1 MQSNLTEFVI
11 KGAADMAAS
20 HFATAKR
27 SIIWDAFSVVLIS
40 LAVIFMSLAL
50 FFYFAL
56 NTQLAYAGLFTAI
69 IIFVLAAACY
79 AFSLMR
85 KRQLAR
91 EAAQQREVFA
101 NLALVALD
109 KYEDEIEQPI
119 KEHPFLSLIISG
131 VTGYAVAKK
140 YF

>member
-1 MQSNLTEFVI
+1 
-11 KGAADMAAS
+11 
-20 HFATAKR
+20 
-27 SIIWDAFSVVLIS
+27 
-40 LAVIFMSLAL
+40 MSLAL

-91 EAAQQREVFA
+91 EAAQQRETFA